1 MSLNNKIQ
9 ILKEG
14 LGNKFN
20 VRVDEFMCEIVIS
33 YKCEIT
39 QTIFSQTIKISRFMY
54 ENIDNY
60 YINSIKNHTKNR
72 ILDHIEKQIKENMN

>member
-1 MSLNNKIQ
+1 MKLNTKIE

-39 QTIFSQTIKISRFMY
+39 QTIFSQAIKISRFMY
-54 ENIDNY
+54 EDIDNY
-60 YINSIKNHTKNR
+60 YINSLKIHIKNR
-72 ILDHIEKQIKENMN
+72 ILEHIENQIKESMK

>member
-1 MSLNNKIQ
+1 MNLNTKLE

-20 VRVDEFMCEIVIS
+20 VIVDEFMCEIVIS

-39 QTIFSQTIKISRFMY
+39 QTIFSQAIKISRFMY
-54 ENIDNY
+54 ENIDNH
-60 YINSIKNHTKNR
+60 YINSLKINTKNR
-72 ILDHIEKQIKENMN
+72 ILDNIEKQIKENMK